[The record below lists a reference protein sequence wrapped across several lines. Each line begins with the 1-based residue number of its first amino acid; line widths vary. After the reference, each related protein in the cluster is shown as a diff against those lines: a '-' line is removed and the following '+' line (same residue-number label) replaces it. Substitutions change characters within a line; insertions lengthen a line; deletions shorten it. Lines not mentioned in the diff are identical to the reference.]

1 MTELMVIFVIALLV
15 LGPKRLPG
23 VARSLGKG
31 LAEFRRA
38 STDMRREFLD
48 VAEEVRIDPH
58 SFAAEADEAPNG
70 ERARDRHSGEAGPGD
85 AEPETEA
92 GAGTEAASADAD
104 PGSRPQPTG
113 KRGDD

>member
-23 VARSLGKG
+23 LARSLGKG

-48 VAEEVRIDPH
+48 VAEDIRIDPH
-58 SFAAEADEAPNG
+58 PHAPEPEAADEQPEPPAEESKEP
-70 ERARDRHSGEAGPGD
+70 D
-85 AEPETEA
+85 AENT
-92 GAGTEAASADAD
+92 GGWGSMRMSSA
-104 PGSRPQPTG
+104 
-113 KRGDD
+113 

>member
-23 VARSLGKG
+23 LARSLGKG

-48 VAEEVRIDPH
+48 VAEEARIDP
-58 SFAAEADEAPNG
+58 STFSTEPDPEPEAPPTATKPELDEASAEP
-70 ERARDRHSGEAGPGD
+70 EVDEASAEPGD
-85 AEPETEA
+85 ATAE
-92 GAGTEAASADAD
+92 
-104 PGSRPQPTG
+104 PTG
-113 KRGDD
+113 EPAGEPSAKRSDD